1 MNKYR
6 ELKEK
11 QGKELNEFP
20 MMFAFSNKQFAEGMA
35 KLGLKENETNKL
47 LSIGAGGFIRKSDRK
62 AFDDMFVR
70 QEKELKKA
78 IAEDLT
84 GEGFI
89 YNMFNYELGNHEYCI
104 TWELD
109 ETLNTLGLTMEEIN
123 SNEKLSHGL
132 KKAIENKGNVH
143 GKH

>member
-11 QGKELNEFP
+11 QGKEVNEFP

-78 IAEDLT
+78 IEEDLT

-123 SNEKLSHGL
+123 SNENLLHGL
-132 KKAIENKGNVH
+132 KKAIEEQRECAW
-143 GKH
+143 

>member
-11 QGKELNEFP
+11 QGKEVNEFP
-20 MMFAFSNKQFAEGMA
+20 MMFAFSNKQFAEGME

-78 IAEDLT
+78 IEEDLT

-123 SNEKLSHGL
+123 SNENLLHGL
-132 KKAIENKGNVH
+132 KKAIEEQRECAW
-143 GKH
+143 

>member
-11 QGKELNEFP
+11 QGKEVNEFP
-20 MMFAFSNKQFAEGMA
+20 KMFAFSNKQFAEGME

-78 IAEDLT
+78 IEEDLT

-123 SNEKLSHGL
+123 SNENLLHGL
-132 KKAIENKGNVH
+132 KKAIEEQRECAW
-143 GKH
+143 

>member
-11 QGKELNEFP
+11 QGKEVNEFP
-20 MMFAFSNKQFAEGMA
+20 MMFAFSNKQFAEGME

-70 QEKELKKA
+70 QEKELKNA
-78 IAEDLT
+78 IEEDLT

-123 SNEKLSHGL
+123 SNENLLHGL
-132 KKAIENKGNVH
+132 KKAIEEQRECAW
-143 GKH
+143 

>member
-11 QGKELNEFP
+11 QGKEVNEFP

-78 IAEDLT
+78 IEEDLT

-109 ETLNTLGLTMEEIN
+109 ETLDALGLTIEEIN
-123 SNEKLSHGL
+123 SNKNLLHGL
-132 KKAIENKGNVH
+132 KKAIEEQRECAW
-143 GKH
+143 